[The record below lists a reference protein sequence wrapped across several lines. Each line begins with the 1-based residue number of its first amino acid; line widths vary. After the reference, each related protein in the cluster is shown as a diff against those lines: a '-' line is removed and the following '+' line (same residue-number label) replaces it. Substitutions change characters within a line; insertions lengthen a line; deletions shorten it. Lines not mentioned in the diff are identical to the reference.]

1 MLLKSF
7 RYLLL
12 PLSFIY
18 GAIIWF
24 RNWLFD
30 KNLLKSTRF
39 NFPLIC
45 VGNLVV
51 GGTGKTPM
59 AEYLVRLLKDDF
71 KTATLSRGYKRKT
84 RGFGIANANTTALE
98 IGDEP
103 MQFHIKFPG
112 VTVAVGE
119 ERLVAIPQL
128 LQEKPATEVIIL
140 DDAFQH
146 RSVKAGLNIL
156 LTEYKDLYTR
166 DLLMPAG
173 DLRDIRS
180 SSKRAQVIIVTKCKH
195 QLTVEERDEI
205 IAELNPTPEQT
216 VYFTA
221 IEYAAPYHLFN
232 KIVTHITQDA
242 DVLLVSGIAN
252 PKPLQDFLTDHV
264 HSYDMLRY
272 PDHHIFDSDDLK
284 DIKKHF
290 EKIKSSNKLI
300 LTTEKDG
307 VRMQKFETDLAG
319 HPVYI
324 LPIRHHFLF
333 NDAGKFNRQVTN
345 FILSFKK

>member
-1 MLLKSF
+1 VLLKSF